1 MIPSAVIVGS
11 SVAGVRVAQ
20 ALRTEGFSG
29 RIVLVG
35 QETELPYDKPPL
47 SKQVLSGAWD
57 ADRIRLLTWDAATR
71 DRIEM
76 RLGVAASR
84 LEADGHR
91 VVLADDS
98 VLDYDIV
105 VVATGASARPAP
117 WAPGLGVHVLRTVQ
131 DSRNLHAE
139 FKRGGPVVIVG
150 GGFVGA
156 EAAAAA
162 RGFGNAVTVV
172 DPLEAPIG
180 RVVGGEVGAFFTGLH
195 HRNGVATRFGQ
206 AVTGIEGRAGDLKV
220 LLTDGSVLPAAT
232 VLVGIGAVP
241 NDGWLA
247 GSGVL
252 TDNGVICD
260 EYCRSVAVPDVYA
273 AGDVAS
279 WIHLGHGKRV
289 RAEHWTNAVEQA
301 AVVAHNI
308 VRPDDLWPYRPVDYI
323 WSDQYSWKVQI
334 AGRPDAATR
343 HEIIGDLAGDH
354 PKAAVLYADSAG
366 ILCSVL
372 TVNWP
377 RASAHYR
384 RLLAANSSF
393 AEALATLPPPTGRA
407 AR

>member
-1 MIPSAVIVGS
+1 VISSAVIVGS
-11 SVAGVRVAQ
+11 SVAGVRAAQ
-20 ALRTEGFSG
+20 ALRTEGFDG

-35 QETELPYDKPPL
+35 QEADWPYDKPPL
-47 SKQVLSGAWD
+47 SKQFLSGAWD
-57 ADRIRLLTWDAATR
+57 GDRICLLTRETAAR

-76 RLGVAASR
+76 RLGVAASS
-84 LEADGHR
+84 LDAGSHR
-91 VVLADDS
+91 VVLADNS
-98 VLDYDIV
+98 VLDYDV
-105 VVATGASARPAP
+105 VVIATGASARPAP
-117 WAPGLGVHVLRTVQ
+117 WKPEQGMHVLRTVQ

-150 GGFVGA
+150 GGFIGA
-156 EAAAAA
+156 EAAATA
-162 RGFGNAVTVV
+162 RSLGNAVTVV

-180 RVVGGEVGAFFTGLH
+180 RVVGREVGAYFTGLH

-206 AVTGIEGRAGDLKV
+206 GVAGIERRADGDLGV
-220 LLTDGSVLPAAT
+220 LLTDGSVLSAAT

-252 TDNGVICD
+252 TDNGVVCD
-260 EYCRSVAVPDVYA
+260 EYCRSVNVPDVFA

-279 WIHLGHGKRV
+279 WIHVGHGERV

-301 AVVAHNI
+301 ASVAHNI
-308 VRPDDLWPYRPVDYI
+308 VHPDNLCPYRSVEYV

-334 AGRPDAATR
+334 AGRPDVATR
-343 HEIIGDLAGDH
+343 HEAIGDLAGDH
-354 PKAAVLYADSAG
+354 PKAAVLYTDSAG
-366 ILCSVL
+366 ILRGVV

-384 RLLAANSSF
+384 RLLADGVSF
-393 AEALATLPPPTGRA
+393 AEALAALPAPAGT